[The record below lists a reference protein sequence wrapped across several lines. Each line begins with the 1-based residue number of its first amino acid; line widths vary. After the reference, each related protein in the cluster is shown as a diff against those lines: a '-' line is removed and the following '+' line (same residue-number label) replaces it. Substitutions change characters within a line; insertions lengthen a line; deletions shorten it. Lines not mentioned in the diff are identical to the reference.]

1 MPSPCG
7 VGPLNQIAPPQ
18 HPDRPRVVTFGGGK
32 GGTGKST
39 LCADIARA
47 LTRHQG
53 RVLCVDASWHSP
65 TLNILLGAN
74 EPAFDL
80 GADDAQGL
88 GDKGAHIADFIVSTA
103 YTNVYLAS
111 LAAARRYPF
120 TRPRVRPEEI
130 IAQLH
135 QLDFDWVLIDLPPS
149 LSPFDVGLFT
159 LSDTPILVG
168 TPDPAAIRMMAQFLR
183 ASLFSAIGYHP
194 EAPDFEDELVEVLYK
209 QPLWLNTRS
218 LRYDAPSA
226 QSRAIIDETARQLE
240 VYMVVN
246 MVREGAEHDLGF
258 VLSHALHRELQVF
271 PRVLASIDYAD
282 RRWFYN
288 RRTTGTGSSRNEEGL
303 SNEIEL
309 LSRHIRDVQLVDLR
323 YPRPIPARG
332 DAHPALMMGLNPELS
347 RNEVRQ
353 YCRRLWEGYR
363 REASISLVFTEPTRR
378 MEIAE
383 ELEGLYRHVL
393 TMPSEN
399 FSRPEVDEAMRNY
412 ERERTAPPARQE
424 HPTPQ
429 PPRPPEF
436 TPPAQPSAHQTETPS
451 DHSETHA
458 SDEAKAARRPAGA
471 KSPGDAIAALRRRH
485 GLSLQELSSRTHIGV
500 KYLAAIE
507 TVDSDVLPRPVYLRG
522 YLREISRVFDVP
534 AQPLIEDYFRYLD
547 QS

>member
-1 MPSPCG
+1 M
-7 VGPLNQIAPPQ
+7 NQIAPPQ

-47 LTRHQG
+47 LTRYQG
-53 RVLCVDASWHSP
+53 RVLCIDASWHTP

-80 GADDAQGL
+80 SADGSHCL
-88 GDKGAHIADFIVSTA
+88 GEKGSHIADFIVGTA
-103 YTNVYLAS
+103 YSNVYLAS
-111 LAAARRYPF
+111 LASARRYPF

-168 TPDPAAIRMMAQFLR
+168 TPDPAAIRVMAQFLR

-194 EAPDFEDELVEVLYK
+194 QAPEFEEELVEVLYK

-288 RRTTGTGSSRNEEGL
+288 RRTTGTGTSRNEEGL
-303 SNEIEL
+303 TNDIEL
-309 LSRHIRDVQLVDLR
+309 LSRHIRDIQLVDMR
-323 YPRPIPARG
+323 YPRPTPTRG
-332 DAHPALMMGLNPELS
+332 DAHPALTMGLNPELS

-399 FSRPEVDEAMRNY
+399 FSRAEVDEAVRNY
-412 ERERTAPPARQE
+412 ERERTAIPARQE
-424 HPTPQ
+424 HPTPP

-436 TPPAQPSAHQTETPS
+436 TPPAQPSAKPADEERS
-451 DHSETHA
+451 DDA
-458 SDEAKAARRPAGA
+458 PAAEEGSAPRRAAGT

-507 TVDSDVLPRPVYLRG
+507 TVDFDVLPRPVYLRG
-522 YLREISRVFDVP
+522 YLREVARVFDVP
-534 AQPLIEDYFRYLD
+534 AQPLIEEYFRYLD

>member
-1 MPSPCG
+1 M
-7 VGPLNQIAPPQ
+7 NQIAPPQ

-194 EAPDFEDELVEVLYK
+194 EAPNFEDELVEVLYK

-412 ERERTAPPARQE
+412 ERERTAPPPRQE

-436 TPPAQPSAHQTETPS
+436 TPPAQPSAHQTETPP
-451 DHSETHA
+451 DHPETLA
-458 SDEAKAARRPAGA
+458 GDEAKAARRPAGA

>member
-1 MPSPCG
+1 M
-7 VGPLNQIAPPQ
+7 NQISPPL

-47 LTRHQG
+47 LTRYKS
-53 RVLCVDASWHSP
+53 RVLCVDASWHAP
-65 TLNILLGAN
+65 TLNILLGAT

-80 GADDAQGL
+80 SPESARGL
-88 GDKGAHIADFIVSTA
+88 GEEGAHVADFIVSTA
-103 YTNVYLAS
+103 YPNVFLAS

-120 TRPRVRPEEI
+120 TRAKVRPEDI

-159 LSDTPILVG
+159 LADTPILVG

-183 ASLFSAIGYHP
+183 ASLFRAIGFHP
-194 EAPDFEDELVEVLYK
+194 DAAEYQDELVEVLYK

-226 QSRAIIDETARQLE
+226 QSRAIIDETTRQLE

-258 VLSHALHRELQVF
+258 VLSHALHRELHVF

-288 RRTTGTGSSRNEEGL
+288 RRTTGTGSTRNEEGL
-303 SNEIEL
+303 TNDIEL
-309 LSRHIRDVQLVDLR
+309 LSRHIRDIALVDMR
-323 YPRPIPARG
+323 YPRPTPTRG
-332 DAHPALMMGLNPELS
+332 DAHPALTMGLNPELS

-378 MEIAE
+378 LEIAE

-399 FSRPEVDEAMRNY
+399 FSRAEVDEAVRNY
-412 ERERTAPPARQE
+412 ERERGGAAGGTASAPARQE
-424 HPTPQ
+424 SPPQ
-429 PPRPPEF
+429 PPKSPDF
-436 TPPAQPSAHQTETPS
+436 TPAANPSEVARHPEAFTPEANENEAPSTHPA
-451 DHSETHA
+451 
-458 SDEAKAARRPAGA
+458 AGT
-471 KSPGDAIAALRRRH
+471 KSPGDAIAALRRRN

-507 TVDSDVLPRPVYLRG
+507 TVDLGVLPRQVYLRG
-522 YLREISRVFDVP
+522 YLREVARVFDVP
-534 AQPLIEDYFRYLD
+534 AQPLIEEYFRFLEE
-547 QS
+547 S

>member
-1 MPSPCG
+1 M
-7 VGPLNQIAPPQ
+7 NQIAPPLN
-18 HPDRPRVVTFGGGK
+18 PNRPRVITFGGGK

-47 LTRHQG
+47 LTRYQG
-53 RVLCVDASWHSP
+53 RVLCIDASWHTP

-74 EPAFDL
+74 EPTFDL
-80 GADDAQGL
+80 SDDGPPCL
-88 GDKGAHIADFIVSTA
+88 GEEGAHIADFIVSTTYA
-103 YTNVYLAS
+103 NVFLAS
-111 LAAARRYPF
+111 LASARRYPF
-120 TRPRVRPEEI
+120 TRARVRPEEI

-135 QLDFDWVLIDLPPS
+135 QLDFDYVLIDLPPS

-159 LSDTPILVG
+159 LADTPILVG
-168 TPDPAAIRMMAQFLR
+168 TPDPASIRTLTQFLR

-194 EAPDFEDELVEVLYK
+194 DAGDFEEELIEVLYK

-226 QSRAIIDETARQLE
+226 QSRAIIDETAKMLE

-288 RRTTGTGSSRNEEGL
+288 RRTTGTGSSRNEDGL
-303 SNEIEL
+303 SNDIEL
-309 LSRHIRDVQLVDLR
+309 LSRHIRDINLVDLR
-323 YPRPIPARG
+323 YPRPVPTRG
-332 DAHPALMMGLNPELS
+332 DAHPALIMGLNPELS

-363 REASISLVFTEPTRR
+363 REASISLVFTDPTLR

-399 FSRPEVDEAMRNY
+399 FSRAEVDEAVRNY
-412 ERERTAPPARQE
+412 ERERQPFPTPTRQE
-424 HPTPQ
+424 EPPPE
-429 PPRPPEF
+429 PPRQPAF
-436 TPPAQPSAHQTETPS
+436 TPPAAPERPEKTPPPAETSPEPA
-451 DHSETHA
+451 SE
-458 SDEAKAARRPAGA
+458 RPPG

-507 TVDSDVLPRPVYLRG
+507 TVDLNVLPRQVYLRG
-522 YLREISRVFDVP
+522 YLREVARVFDVP
-534 AQPLIEDYFRYLD
+534 AQPLIEEYFRFLD
-547 QS
+547 ES